1 MREKDMKSGEQI
13 RIGLLAS
20 SEESIKKLK
29 STIQESGVSGFV
41 VTESMD
47 YPTGKHSGSLVHF
60 ESNAL
65 DILLVEAK
73 DFEQTLET
81 LHVIHTAIPHTW
93 KLIVSEDS
101 DPGHIIDAVRAGARE
116 FLPMPLTSDSLM
128 KAFNRFIKEKG
139 QGKEIRRR
147 GELYWVTSAKGGSG
161 TTSLAINLAA
171 SISGLRGT
179 KVSLLDLNQPVG
191 DAATYLNL
199 KPQFTVANAISAGD
213 RLDSVLLE
221 SYLEPSHGIS
231 VLSGAKHYSSK
242 QSYDKEGL
250 ERLLNVAAYGYTHTL
265 VDQPAVMPSD
275 QLLSLAELSDKIL
288 VVLTPELP
296 ALWRTHRL
304 LHFLEQ
310 VDCQHKLRLIL
321 NRFEKKGE
329 ITKAE
334 MEKTLEQPISWTL
347 PNDYRSAIQA
357 INSGRPLVSV
367 NHTPLASGIVQ
378 LAQHITGI
386 QPKQKKDGLFSGM
399 FSQNR

>member
-1 MREKDMKSGEQI
+1 
-13 RIGLLAS
+13 
-20 SEESIKKLK
+20 
-29 STIQESGVSGFV
+29 
-41 VTESMD
+41 MD

-65 DILLVEAK
+65 DILLVEAN
-73 DFEQTLET
+73 DFEKTLET

-101 DPGHIIDAVRAGARE
+101 DPSHIIDAVRAGARE

-128 KAFNRFIKEKG
+128 KAFNRFIKEQG
-139 QGKEIRRR
+139 QGKEIRKR

-179 KVSLLDLNQPVG
+179 RVSLLDLNQPVG

-265 VDQPAVMPSD
+265 VDQPAVMPND

-357 INSGRPLVSV
+357 INSGRPLISV

-378 LAQHITGI
+378 LAHDITGI